1 MENRNK
7 LKTNMNKL
15 TALGCAVVVTSI
27 ISGCVPITYQKTVT
41 THLDGNGHVTGTD
54 ITETIS
60 EPHQETPK
68 IESATNSIILN
79 HINNN

>member
-1 MENRNK
+1 
-7 LKTNMNKL
+7 MNKPL
-15 TALGCAVVVTSI
+15 ACAIVVTGL

-60 EPHQETPK
+60 EPHQEMPRFQ
-68 IESATNSIILN
+68 SVTNDMKLN
-79 HINNN
+79 YIQ